1 MPQSELHAYVGN
13 TDCGSNGEGPSIFTG
28 FMNDEATDERLFD
41 ADFAKLE
48 EFQAELGLDDTRIAK
63 RYKSAILFVADKPF
77 LAFLHKE

>member
-13 TDCGSNGEGPSIFTG
+13 TDCGSNGEGPSI
-28 FMNDEATDERLFD
+28 
-41 ADFAKLE
+41 
-48 EFQAELGLDDTRIAK
+48 LGLDDTRIAK